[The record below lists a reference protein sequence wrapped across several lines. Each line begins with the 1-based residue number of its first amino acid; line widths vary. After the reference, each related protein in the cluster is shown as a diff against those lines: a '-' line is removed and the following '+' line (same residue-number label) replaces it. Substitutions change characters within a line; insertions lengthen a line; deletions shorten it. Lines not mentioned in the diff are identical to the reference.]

1 MPIPAMVLNSPG
13 CAGTIRA
20 MGNSRETGSP
30 GSGADSN
37 GVPRVII
44 PRDRIAARIG
54 ELARELTV
62 CYGSGELT
70 IVGVMTGVFVFLAD
84 LMRNLTMPIRL
95 DVVSVCSYPGQS
107 IKSRGPQL
115 VLPATSDLTGR
126 DVLVVDDILDSGR
139 TMTFLLDL
147 FSAAGPASLRTC
159 VLLRKDLG
167 VPVERPDADFVG
179 FDVPDEFVVG
189 YGLDYD
195 DLYRGLPD
203 LCVLDPIGAG
213 EGAE

>member
-1 MPIPAMVLNSPG
+1 
-13 CAGTIRA
+13 
-20 MGNSRETGSP
+20 MGNFRETGRP
-30 GSGADSN
+30 GPRGAGSN
-37 GVPRVII
+37 VPDPNGALRVII
-44 PRDRIAARIG
+44 PRDRIASRIV
-54 ELARELTV
+54 ELAEGLTA
-62 CYGSGELT
+62 CYGQGELT

-84 LMRNLTMPIRL
+84 LMRNLAMPIRL
-95 DVVSVCSYPGQS
+95 DVVSVCSYPGES
-107 IKSRGPQL
+107 TKSCGPQL
-115 VLPATSDLTGR
+115 ILPPAGDLTGK

-147 FSAAGPASLRTC
+147 ISAAKPASLRTC

-167 VPVERPDADFVG
+167 ESVERPDADFIG
-179 FDVPDEFVVG
+179 FDVPDVFVVG

-203 LCVLDPIGAG
+203 ICVLDPSGAG